1 MVRGNPTCKE
11 SPMEEKIKAFIDE
24 IRPAIQGHGGDV
36 DFISLDGDVVT
47 LALRGACG
55 TCPYALATLKDG
67 IEAGLR
73 EKVSSTLT
81 VVRAQ
86 D

>member
-1 MVRGNPTCKE
+1 
-11 SPMEEKIKAFIDE
+11 MEEKIKAFIDE

-36 DFISLDGDVVT
+36 EFISLDGDTVT
-47 LALRGACG
+47 LKLLGACG

-73 EKVSSTLT
+73 DRVCPTLN
-81 VVRAQ
+81 VVRAEG
-86 D
+86 